1 MQHRELSLRGYGAG
15 EDDRGPAH
23 VAEVIL
29 CDMWEMALQSCSY
42 LPGGRCAAIV

>member
-1 MQHRELSLRGYGAG
+1 MQHRELSLCGYDAG

-29 CDMWEMALQSCSY
+29 H
-42 LPGGRCAAIV
+42 